1 MIRVEVSKDKIQDFC
16 LKWKVTE
23 LALFGSVLRED
34 FGLNSDV
41 DVLVSFEPA
50 ARWSLMAMVEMQDE
64 LEKILGRKVDLV
76 ERSAIERSENYIRRR
91 HILASAEPF
100 YVAHG
105 SSQESGA
112 RSQWREARTCSVGPR
127 LLPARCCRCTTRSL
141 LSPKG
146 ATQSSPGQRPGM
158 NCALKGRVIL
168 PRWAAPS
175 GLRG

>member
-1 MIRVEVSKDKIQDFC
+1 MIHVEVSKDKIQDFC

-23 LALFGSVLRED
+23 LALFGSVLRHD
-34 FGLNSDV
+34 FRSSSDV

-100 YVAHG
+100 YVA
-105 SSQESGA
+105 
-112 RSQWREARTCSVGPR
+112 R
-127 LLPARCCRCTTRSL
+127 
-141 LSPKG
+141 
-146 ATQSSPGQRPGM
+146 
-158 NCALKGRVIL
+158 
-168 PRWAAPS
+168 
-175 GLRG
+175 